1 LVVIPLSTRTGWVEA
16 FQNWCPKLK
25 VVCLSGSKEER
36 KVLVDSLLNDQSQ
49 FDVLIVTYEIS
60 IREDTFLAKIKWEYI
75 VVDEA
80 HKLKNE
86 KCMLG
91 KSLRQLKCNCPLL
104 LTGTPLQ
111 NNLLELWSLLN
122 FIIPDI
128 FKSAES
134 FMEWF
139 EGPFSGDINFNAV
152 EKEAVL
158 DRLHRVLR
166 PFVLRRTKTEVL
178 KELVGKQEIVVSVP
192 LSGPQKAMYDQIE
205 KFNGFRIHDKQKRYD
220 NASNEFKKIATHP
233 WIYRKDEYEIT
244 NDIITVSGKFVFLDR
259 LIPKMHEFGHRM
271 LFFCQSTRIMDLLSE
286 YLDYRHEKY
295 FRLDGSVPGQE
306 RERILEKF
314 NRKDAEENIFMLSTR
329 AGGLGVNLQTA
340 DTVVILTSDWNPQ
353 ADLQAMARAHRIG
366 QKNQVKVL
374 RLVSNRTVEEKII
387 SRAQHKLNTAKDV
400 IDMGIFDMSAPSE
413 ERKKEQEKLWNQ
425 SHNVVQET
433 AEDWK
438 VLNKLIAR
446 SKKEEKRFNEMDRQ
460 KKKYD
465 WQQINKQKKLPS
477 FIKKFIPKTKK
488 DLILPDDLQ
497 RKRMK
502 RDFGDMATEE
512 EVEKYCSPE
521 ESDEEKAE
529 ESPRKRQK
537 LRHDSQPLLGRD
549 VNC

>member
-1 LVVIPLSTRTGWVEA
+1 
-16 FQNWCPKLK
+16 
-25 VVCLSGSKEER
+25 
-36 KVLVDSLLNDQSQ
+36 
-49 FDVLIVTYEIS
+49 
-60 IREDTFLAKIKWEYI
+60 
-75 VVDEA
+75 
-80 HKLKNE
+80 
-86 KCMLG
+86 
-91 KSLRQLKCNCPLL
+91 
-104 LTGTPLQ
+104 
-111 NNLLELWSLLN
+111 
-122 FIIPDI
+122 
-128 FKSAES
+128 
-134 FMEWF
+134 MEWF

-259 LIPKMHEFGHRM
+259 LIPKMHVFGHRM